1 MFNKCFITLFHSDGS
16 GSESVHPSLE
26 GAAAVEPVA
35 VNMAIS
41 TLYLHDVVQRRNLQ
55 QQQQRRFTSSS
66 RVMPGIRESP
76 DEAEHT
82 SSASATAT
90 TAAEL
95 ASLAA
100 AAMEHMPLN
109 VHMSKSNYH

>member
-1 MFNKCFITLFHSDGS
+1 M
-16 GSESVHPSLE
+16 
-26 GAAAVEPVA
+26 AV
-35 VNMAIS
+35 S

-82 SSASATAT
+82 SSVSATAT

-95 ASLAA
+95 ASLASLA
-100 AAMEHMPLN
+100 AATIEHMPSN